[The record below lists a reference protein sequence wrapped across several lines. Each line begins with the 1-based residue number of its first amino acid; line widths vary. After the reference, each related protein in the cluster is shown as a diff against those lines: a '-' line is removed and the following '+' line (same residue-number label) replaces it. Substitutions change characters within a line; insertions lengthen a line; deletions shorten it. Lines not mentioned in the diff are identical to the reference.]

1 MALLTNC
8 DFSSLVIDKLCDE
21 AVERDAAVSCFYF
34 DFAIR
39 KEQSPINMFGAL
51 MKQLVSRSNPIPN
64 EIVQEFEN
72 QKKFIG
78 GRGLQISGILKMFQ
92 TIAIGVRTFICIDAL
107 DECAPENRVV
117 VLDSLGQILLESPN
131 TRMFMTG
138 RPHIRCEI
146 ERRLGGAATFISIG
160 PTEDDVLR
168 YLREK
173 LRNDTTP
180 EIMNSTL
187 EAKIMKIIPEASSET
202 YVENSVRR
210 RPGRPADSRQAFS
223 PARPGQCETDLGFSG
238 QAFEKPAGFWVPGG
252 ACRLSVYSM

>member
-1 MALLTNC
+1 MLTSC

-21 AVERDAAVSCFYF
+21 AVERDTAIICFYF
-34 DFAIR
+34 DFSTR
-39 KEQSPINMFGAL
+39 KEQSPINMLGSL
-51 MKQLVSRSNPIPN
+51 MKQLVSRFNPIPD

-78 GRGLQISGILKMFQ
+78 GRGLQISRILKMFQ
-92 TIAIGVRTFICIDAL
+92 TITTGVPTFICIDAL

-117 VLDSLGQILLESPN
+117 VLDSLGQILRESPN
-131 TRMFMTG
+131 TRIFMTG

-187 EAKIMKIIPEASSET
+187 ETEIMKIIPKASSET
-202 YVENSVRR
+202 YVEKKIMRKLLKST
-210 RPGRPADSRQAFS
+210 F
-223 PARPGQCETDLGFSG
+223 
-238 QAFEKPAGFWVPGG
+238 
-252 ACRLSVYSM
+252 